1 MGTVSEMGCRTFCIV
16 RAVLAAVILLYAPV
30 PAQAEPPHHPRALFI
45 SSYHPEFPSFF
56 PQVRGLTAGLAE
68 AGYARDKLTLDIEFM
83 DTKRFPVGEMVPRFR
98 AGLAAKLAT
107 LPPYDIVFVADD
119 NAFEFA
125 LDNLESLFRG
135 IPIVF
140 LSVNNAKRALA
151 QDANPMVVGVIERRS
166 VEETLRLIERL
177 YPAAEKVHV
186 VIDNTRTGVLNR
198 KSFESPVRMT
208 DRLDIK
214 LHSLAE
220 ETYAEFFE
228 MLKRLPPG
236 APLFIDCSARD
247 RDGRALDFYGFL
259 RGVKAVFAGP
269 VFAVQSHGLGYGL
282 LGGAMVSHEE
292 QGRAAAGLGAQI
304 LNGTPAASLKVIA
317 NSPNVFAFDYKEVL
331 RLGIDPALLPPDA
344 RFINRPA
351 SVLHEYVG
359 WMLGGIAFIAFQTFM
374 IILLLLNIRQRR
386 TAVTSLREATFNAE
400 RANRAKSEFLSR
412 MSHELRTPLNA
423 IIGFSEV
430 LKREL
435 LGPIGNGRY
444 RGYAEDIHTSGA
456 HLLAIINDVLEM
468 TKVSAGE
475 VRLHEQTLA
484 ARDLIDNAVMQV
496 ELSARKHG
504 VILVR
509 EPGPEELR
517 LRVDPRR
524 ITQILLNLLSNAI
537 KFTPRGGT
545 VGVGIRVGGDGPVE
559 IRVSDTGIGMSGE
572 DLAEIMLPFRQVETA
587 FSTSHEG
594 TGLGVPIALELA
606 RLHGGTLRYESVP
619 GAGTTAALLLPA
631 VRVVQPEAVIEI
643 AHARAKPAAWH

>member
-1 MGTVSEMGCRTFCIV
+1 MACRSFCV
-16 RAVLAAVILLYAPV
+16 VLAAVILLYAP
-30 PAQAEPPHHPRALFI
+30 AQAQAGPQHHPRALFI

-56 PQVRGLTAGLAE
+56 PQVRGLTAGLEE
-68 AGYARDKLTLDIEFM
+68 AGYTRDKLTLDIEFM
-83 DTKRFPVGEMVPRFR
+83 DTKRFPVREMAPRFR
-98 AGLAAKLAT
+98 ASLAAKLAT
-107 LPPYDIVFVADD
+107 LPPYDLVFVADD

-125 LDNLESLFRG
+125 LDNQESLFRG

-140 LSVNNAKRALA
+140 LSVNNTKRALA
-151 QDANPMVVGVIERRS
+151 QDANPMVVGVVERRS
-166 VEETLRLIERL
+166 VDETLRLIERL
-177 YPAAEKVHV
+177 YPDAKEVHV

-198 KSFESPVRMT
+198 KSFENPARMT
-208 DRLDIK
+208 GRLAIK

-220 ETYAEFFE
+220 QSYAEFFAV
-228 MLKRLPPG
+228 LKRLPSG

-269 VFAVQSHGLGYGL
+269 VFAVQSHGLGYGM
-282 LGGAMVSHEE
+282 LGGMLVSHEE
-292 QGRAAAGLGAQI
+292 QGRAAARLGAQI
-304 LNGTPAASLKVIA
+304 LNGTPVASLKVIA
-317 NSPNVFAFDYKEVL
+317 NSPNVFAFDYNEVL
-331 RLGIDPALLPPDA
+331 RLGIDPALLPPHA

-351 SVLHEYVG
+351 SVIHEYVG

-430 LKREL
+430 LKREI

-444 RGYAEDIHTSGA
+444 RGYAEDIHTSGT

-468 TKVSAGE
+468 TKMSAGE
-475 VRLHEQTLA
+475 VRLQEQTLA

-496 ELSARKHG
+496 ELNARKHG
-504 VILVR
+504 VVLVR
-509 EPGPEELR
+509 EPGPENLR
-517 LRVDPRR
+517 LSVDPRR
-524 ITQILLNLLSNAI
+524 ITQILLNLLSNAV

-545 VGVGIRVGGDGPVE
+545 VAVGVGVGDDGTVQIRVRDN
-559 IRVSDTGIGMSGE
+559 GIGMSGE
-572 DLAEIMLPFRQVETA
+572 DLAEIVLPFRQVETA

-606 RLHGGTLRYESVP
+606 HLHGGKLQYESEP
-619 GAGTTAALLLPA
+619 GKGTTVTLLLPA
-631 VRVVQPEAVIEI
+631 GRVVQPEMEIEI
-643 AHARAKPAAWH
+643 ARARVKPAAWH